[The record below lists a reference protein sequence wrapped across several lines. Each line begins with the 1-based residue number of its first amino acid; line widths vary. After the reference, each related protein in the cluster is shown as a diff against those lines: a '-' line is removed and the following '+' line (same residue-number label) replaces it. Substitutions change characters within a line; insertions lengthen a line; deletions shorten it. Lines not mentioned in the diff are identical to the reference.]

1 MPLPE
6 LGRRMRNQ
14 APHGGLNRR
23 KISLKNIPN
32 ARDAT
37 HTLARRI
44 KNMRIRFAKDNT
56 QISITELRDRKQVV
70 SQPVHKSDII
80 QGEAV
85 IYLDDAGSK
94 HLTLLIIPKS
104 HILLV

>member
-1 MPLPE
+1 MSLPK
-6 LGRRMRNQ
+6 LGRRLRDQ
-14 APHGGLNRR
+14 APQRR
-23 KISLKNIPN
+23 LSRGKIRLENIPN
-32 ARDAT
+32 TRDAT
-37 HTLARRI
+37 NTLAGRI
-44 KNMRIRFAKDNT
+44 KNMRIRLVKKHT
-56 QISITELRDRKQVV
+56 QISITKLRDRKQVV

-85 IYLDDAGSK
+85 IYLDDVGPK